1 MSRRYK
7 QDETDSLDMLLDAL
21 CNMFGGIIFIA
32 LLVVI
37 MSSNPS
43 DTEPDTE
50 ATAAQESDE
59 EQIARMQ
66 LEQLN
71 LELAEHGLADSQLA
85 RIDAAMNRR
94 DAAAAILLNKQ
105 EELQQSG
112 NPMAIVQAALRERNQ
127 ELDRLE
133 AMEAEMQ
140 AASREMQEDMLEQAI
155 EDTATAI
162 GELELELQQ
171 AARRKLDD
179 VRLPYGQQNRSIPYR
194 LFIILQN
201 NRAYIAH
208 APSDESWPPHHDAR
222 DVQFVEEPCEGTWFE
237 YRLRPGGGF
246 HVGDQ
251 LSSQQRFNELVER
264 YPRTRFI
271 VSYWLAPDSHRAYRI
286 FNEAMTKAGYR
297 HQLGLS
303 EGGILRF
310 QRGTPDMSTQ

>member
-1 MSRRYK
+1 
-7 QDETDSLDMLLDAL
+7 MLLDAL

-43 DTEPDTE
+43 ATESETE
-50 ATAAQESDE
+50 STPIQESAE

-71 LELAEHGLADSQLA
+71 LELSKHGLDDSQLTH
-85 RIDAAMNRR
+85 IDAAINRR
-94 DAAAAILLNKQ
+94 EAASAMFMKKLR
-105 EELQQSG
+105 ELSEAG
-112 NPMAIVQAALRERNQ
+112 NPMANAQTALQERRD

-133 AMEAEMQ
+133 EMEAEIQ
-140 AASREMQEDMLEQAI
+140 ASSQQMH
-155 EDTATAI
+155 EDTIDEAVKSTAAAI
-162 GELELELQQ
+162 AELELELQQ

-208 APSDESWPPHHDAR
+208 APSDQSWPPHHDAR
-222 DVQFVEEPCEGTWFE
+222 DVQFVEEPCEGTLFE

-246 HVGDQ
+246 PVDEQ
-251 LSSQQRFNELVER
+251 LLSHPRFRELTVS
-264 YPRTRFI
+264 YPNNRFI
-271 VSYWLAPDSHRAYRI
+271 VAYWLAPDSHQAFRI
-286 FNEAMTKAGYR
+286 INEAMTNAGYR
-297 HQLGLS
+297 HQLNLS

-310 QRGTPDMSTQ
+310 VRGTADMSTQ